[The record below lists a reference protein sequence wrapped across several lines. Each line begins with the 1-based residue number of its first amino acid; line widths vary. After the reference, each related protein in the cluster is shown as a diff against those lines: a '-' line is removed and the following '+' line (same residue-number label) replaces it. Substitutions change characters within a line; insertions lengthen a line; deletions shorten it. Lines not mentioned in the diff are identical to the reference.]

1 MKKIE
6 ISHRTIIFTVFFLI
20 LLKFFWLIK
29 ELIFSLFIAFI
40 IMSALKPFV
49 VYFEKKKAPR
59 SLIVVLIY
67 FLFLA
72 TIGGLL
78 FIVIPPLIKESAL
91 FFKQLPFILKNLSP
105 STKSFLNLDS
115 FSSNIPNLTAS
126 FIDILSGIFS
136 NTLFVISTLFF
147 GFYFLMEEDLIKKLL
162 IKFFDESKTATVTQI
177 FDRAEKRMSAWV
189 WGEII
194 LMTVVGVLTFLG
206 LSLIGTRFSIPL
218 AVLAGL
224 LEIVP
229 NIGPTL
235 SAIPAILIGL
245 SQSYFLGI
253 ANLVLYLA
261 IQQFENHLIVPMV
274 MKKAVGLNPII
285 TLSALIIGGKLA
297 GTLGV
302 ILSIPTTLFIET
314 VLVEIIKARKEAK

>member
-1 MKKIE
+1 M
-6 ISHRTIIFTVFFLI
+6 VFLI
-20 LLKFFWLIK
+20 ILKFLWVIR

-40 IMSALKPFV
+40 IMSALKPIVAF
-49 VYFEKKKAPR
+49 FEKRKIPR
-59 SLIVVLIY
+59 ILVVVLVY

-72 TIGGLL
+72 VIGELL
-78 FIVIPPLIKESAL
+78 FIIIPPLIKESTL
-91 FFKQLPFILKNLSP
+91 FFKQLPLIIQTISP
-105 STKSFLNLDS
+105 NSKSLFNFES
-115 FSSNIPNLTAS
+115 ISSNIPNLTAS
-126 FIDILSGIFS
+126 FFDIVRGIFS

-147 GFYFLMEEDLIKKLL
+147 GFYFLMEEDLIKKLM
-162 IKFFDESKTATVTQI
+162 IKFFDESKTATVI
-177 FDRAEKRMSAWV
+177 GVFDRAEKRMSAWV
-189 WGEII
+189 WGELI
-194 LMTVVGVLTFLG
+194 LMTVVGVLTFVG
-206 LSLIGTRFSIPL
+206 LSLIGTRFSVPL

-253 ANLVLYLA
+253 ANIILYFA
-261 IQQFENHLIVPMV
+261 VQQFENHLIVPMV

-285 TLSALIIGGKLA
+285 TLAALIIGGKLA

-302 ILSIPTTLFIET
+302 VLSIPTTLFIET
-314 VLVEIIKARKEAK
+314 VLVEILRARKNTA